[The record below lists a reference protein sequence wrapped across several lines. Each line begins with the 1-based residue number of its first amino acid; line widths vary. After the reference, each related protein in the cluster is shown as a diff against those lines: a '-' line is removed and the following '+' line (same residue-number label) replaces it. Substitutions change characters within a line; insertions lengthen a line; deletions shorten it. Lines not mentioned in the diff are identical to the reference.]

1 MDEVRIAIEMDYDL
15 MNVFEFLEYE
25 ITCFDRHTNSGDH
38 FEEYV
43 NMFLKLQ
50 QKT

>member
-1 MDEVRIAIEMDYDL
+1 MAIEMDYDL

-25 ITCFDRHTNSGDH
+25 ITCFDRHNNSGDH